1 MLRIA
6 VCDDELYFRE
16 EIQDLLAQY
25 LKTNGILYKIDTFSS
40 GTELVDLGI
49 EVLKYQ
55 IIFLDINMDR
65 MDGLETARKLR
76 EVHKDV
82 FIVFV
87 TAFVNYTL
95 EGYKVDAVRYI
106 LKNNDSMQEA
116 IVECMDA
123 IRKKA
128 QYAVTWK
135 EFQFNEGKKRLSL
148 DHLLY
153 VESRLHKLE
162 FYVMEDEIKV
172 YTMYETLNRMEEM
185 LQEYFFVRI
194 HQSFLVNMKYIKSIK
209 RYEVLMSNGM
219 RFDIPRARYKA
230 AEEQYVMY
238 KGML

>member
-6 VCDDELYFRE
+6 VCDDEPFFRD
-16 EIQDLLAQY
+16 EIKAMLENY
-25 LKTNGILYKIDTFSS
+25 LDTNGMMYEIDTFGS
-40 GTELVDLGI
+40 GMQLIELGI
-49 EVLKYQ
+49 EVFKYQ
-55 IIFLDINMDR
+55 IIFLDINMDK

-76 EVHKDV
+76 EISEDV

-116 IVECMDA
+116 IFECMDA

-135 EFQFNEGKKRLSL
+135 EFQFHEGKKRLSL

-172 YTMYETLNRMEEM
+172 YTMYETLNRIEEG
-185 LQEYFFVRI
+185 LSQNYFVRA
-194 HQSFLVNMKYIKSIK
+194 HQSFLVNMKYIKSLK
-209 RYEVLMSNGM
+209 RYEITLTNGM
-219 RFDIPRARYKA
+219 QIDVPRARYKA
-230 AEEQYVMY
+230 VEEAFVMY
-238 KGML
+238 RGML